1 MPGPADTYLMQHPEL
16 FRNNGAMTRE
26 QRYDNTAQKKY
37 GSKSM
42 SVLPPEFTQEQ
53 LEQMYVQS
61 RKNGTPWNG
70 PVPNITL
77 ARQLE
82 QVYGQDPNL
91 TNPLIQSTNANPI
104 SSNKQMQDA
113 RQPEPEKMGTVGPTT
128 YNKAQAEIKEGQEK
142 EGIYGGSDFYAA
154 KRAHEEAYK
163 KNVKE
168 GQEAKMLEHV
178 AKVQPQQDVTKIK
191 ETKNLVDE
199 MKKATKSTSE
209 PDGKTKETE
218 QTEEKTDNKM
228 EGAGRNVL
236 NGMLNAI
243 MQQQRGP
250 NVLDASANA
259 NKALAQDYR
268 NASANRQMEAQASQ
282 QIANQNP
289 YTEAGKQASV
299 QNDAQN
305 RQNVQKA
312 GVLGAGAALARTTTA
327 PDVASEKAREDQQRG
342 MAAMQREKAD
352 EMQGMGTGAEGDS
365 RTLAT
370 ASQDYNRQMF
380 EAGSLANG
388 GYGSDFNIFNREK
401 EKSEGKEQQ
410 PKEQEQAQEQETQT
424 PGTPAQQPTQQQQT
438 GAKQVDNNNAA
449 IAGASVGDW
458 IIRNDGTKVTLTQE
472 DIDWAKEHNVSSDE
486 RIKFIKDVASKGDDA
501 RMAWIK
507 EDWEKNGMPD
517 EGDFYWLLQKLGKF
531 KCGEGECE
539 RERDIFNDDDWDD
552 VDDSVLK
559 GYAEHIKN
567 YVYNYKPE
575 AQNVDP
581 TIDPNQEHIGP
592 MAQDIEQVNP
602 ACVNETPEGVKT
614 VDTARLAM
622 MNAGAIA
629 DLAREVQEIKQML
642 GGMR

>member
-1 MPGPADTYLMQHPEL
+1 MKPT
-16 FRNNGAMTRE
+16 TKE
-26 QRYDNTAQKKY
+26 QREAYQRR
-37 GSKSM
+37 
-42 SVLPPEFTQEQ
+42 LQEEN
-53 LEQMYVQS
+53 EQMAKSPTTMEYNDNFYSTGIPAVDNEAYFEQT
-61 RKNGTPWNG
+61 KNMQGKVGSGGYQAAQNYINWGQKQDAAAKAGNNRHRASQVPTNMPMTDKVGDAPLKTKDVTPVTSSEFETAKREFEKEHQKAMNDKNQALMLQHVSKLQT
-70 PVPNITL
+70 P
-77 ARQLE
+77 
-82 QVYGQDPNL
+82 QDP
-91 TNPLIQSTNANPI
+91 
-104 SSNKQMQDA
+104 
-113 RQPEPEKMGTVGPTT
+113 
-128 YNKAQAEIKEGQEK
+128 
-142 EGIYGGSDFYAA
+142 
-154 KRAHEEAYK
+154 
-163 KNVKE
+163 
-168 GQEAKMLEHV
+168 
-178 AKVQPQQDVTKIK
+178 AKVT

-199 MKKATKSTSE
+199 KKRAVDNVAD
-209 PDGKTKETE
+209 PNGKVNKTEENAEETE
-218 QTEEKTDNKM
+218 QTDGTNNKM
-228 EGAGRNVL
+228 KGAGRNVL
-236 NGMLNAI
+236 NGMLNAV

-268 NASANRQMEAQASQ
+268 NASANRQMEAEQSAAIS
-282 QIANQNP
+282 NQNP
-289 YTEAGKQASV
+289 YTESGKQASV
-299 QNDAQN
+299 QNDTQN

-388 GYGSDFNIFNREK
+388 DYSSDFNIFSREK
-401 EKSEGKEQQ
+401 EKSNDKDKLVKAQ
-410 PKEQEQAQEQETQT
+410 PQEQTQEQETQT
-424 PGTPAQQPTQQQQT
+424 PDVPAQQPTQQQT
-438 GAKQVDNNNAA
+438 SAKQVDNNNAA
-449 IAGASVGDW
+449 IASASVGDW

-552 VDDSVLK
+552 VDDSVLD

>member
-1 MPGPADTYLMQHPEL
+1 MPGPITSSNMPINTIDSKTAEYMRNHPSAGLSAGLGGKLPKAYDITQQQLDNAAAGTRLTDIPTNSVDIDTLK
-16 FRNNGAMTRE
+16 T
-26 QRYDNTAQKKY
+26 
-37 GSKSM
+37 
-42 SVLPPEFTQEQ
+42 
-53 LEQMYVQS
+53 LEKTNPAAAERI
-61 RKNGTPWNG
+61 RKNAGAL
-70 PVPNITL
+70 PVNTTGK
-77 ARQLE
+77 ALE
-82 QVYGQDPNL
+82 VQ
-91 TNPLIQSTNANPI
+91 
-104 SSNKQMQDA
+104 
-113 RQPEPEKMGTVGPTT
+113 RMGTVGPTT
-128 YNKAQAEIKEGQEK
+128 YNVAQAEIKEGQEK
-142 EGIYGGSDFYAA
+142 EGIYGGSDYYAA

-178 AKVQPQQDVTKIK
+178 AKVQPQQDVAKVK
-191 ETKNLVDE
+191 EAKNLVDE
-199 MKKATKSTSE
+199 KKKATDNTNE
-209 PDGKTKETE
+209 PDGKTEETE
-218 QTEEKTDNKM
+218 QTDETNNKM
-228 EGAGRNVL
+228 KGAGRNVL

-268 NASANRQMEAQASQ
+268 NASANRQMEVQASQ

-327 PDVASEKAREDQQRG
+327 PDVASEKAREDQQRNV
-342 MAAMQREKAD
+342 AALQREKAD

-380 EAGSLANG
+380 EAGSLASG
-388 GYGSDFNIFNREK
+388 GYSSDASTANREAK
-401 EKSEGKEQQ
+401 KAEDSNKVENVK
-410 PKEQEQAQEQETQT
+410 QEPQAKQEQET

-449 IAGASVGDW
+449 IASASVGDW
-458 IIRNDGTKVTLTQE
+458 IIRNDGTKVTLTQQ
-472 DIDWAKEHNVSSDE
+472 DIDYAKEHTVSSDE

-629 DLAREVQEIKQML
+629 DLAREVHEIKQML